1 MEREPIEKRAG
12 FLKEEAEGKWMG
24 RKAVHETRF
33 RGSVP
38 LPPDPCDRNR
48 EAERKRRG
56 FTCEWRRWQ
65 EANEERK
72 TTAGQRP
79 QLRRGGRETV
89 EDRDGSE
96 KRRSF

>member
-1 MEREPIEKRAG
+1 
-12 FLKEEAEGKWMG
+12 LKEAEGRKMNVEVG

-38 LPPDPCDRNR
+38 PDPCDRNR
-48 EAERKRRG
+48 EADRKREVSHASDGKPQEADEERKRRG
-56 FTCEWRRWQ
+56 IEIDGW
-65 EANEERK
+65 AII
-72 TTAGQRP
+72 
-79 QLRRGGRETV
+79 RRGGRETV